1 MPVGVSPDVKQ
12 YDASKQRRGSNQFD
26 DLRFSDVS
34 LSSFTVESEAKEAE
48 RETLID
54 ALFEASKVGD
64 LDQVRQVCGAQGI
77 DPDLRG
83 FMGW

>member
-1 MPVGVSPDVKQ
+1 MPVSPDVKQ
-12 YDASKQRRGSNQFD
+12 HDTSKQPRRGSNQLD

-48 RETLID
+48 REVLID
-54 ALFEASKVGD
+54 ELFDAAKLGD
-64 LDQVRQVCGAQGI
+64 LDRVRHLCGAQGI
-77 DPDLRG
+77 DPDVRG